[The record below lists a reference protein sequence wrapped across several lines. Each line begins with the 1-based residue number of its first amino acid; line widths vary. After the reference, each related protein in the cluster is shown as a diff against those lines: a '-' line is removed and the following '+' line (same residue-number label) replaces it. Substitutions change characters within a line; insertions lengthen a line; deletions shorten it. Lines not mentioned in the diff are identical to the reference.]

1 MNNEIVI
8 RTSFKTVEELENTD
22 CGTRKIISQKS
33 VYETVGSAFMFKST
47 DKITI

>member
-8 RTSFKTVEELENTD
+8 RTNFKSVEELENSN

-33 VYETVGSAFMFKST
+33 VYDGVGSAFMFN
-47 DKITI
+47 